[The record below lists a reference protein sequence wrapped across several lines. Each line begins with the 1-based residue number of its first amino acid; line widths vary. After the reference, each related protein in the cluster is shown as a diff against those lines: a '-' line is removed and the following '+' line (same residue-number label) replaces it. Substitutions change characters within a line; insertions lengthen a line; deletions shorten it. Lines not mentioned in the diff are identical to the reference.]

1 MIMKKYFLLLHILLL
16 STLAFA
22 QTEKSSDLYQIIKEK
37 DSLLFNLGFN
47 NCDISQFEKLVSEKF
62 EFYHDQSGI
71 KNSKSAFIN
80 SIQNGLC
87 KLNYKPKRVLV
98 ESSLEVYPLNNKG
111 TLYGA
116 IETGIHHFYAI
127 EKDSSE
133 YLTSIAK
140 FNHIWI
146 LENGNWKLSKGLSY
160 DHKDFEKTIDNELL
174 FKEKEV
180 TERWIKQ
187 KSILALGIENII
199 PNSLGKEYSNNFNRY
214 TNVVTPNGGKI
225 HIVAQSNLTDEQIV
239 RARSTLE
246 HFLENYPGSKY
257 GSDKSELAN
266 KMSENGAI
274 LTLLNGQDDGNNPV
288 EVNGQAL
295 FENEIQVEGHPWYIN
310 QEYNNHRDATY
321 EEILHLVHDYGIGI
335 DGHNSFPGAMPEYQS
350 EIREAQK
357 TALSNNLWGIDAERW
372 INELID
378 ENSLTQEYLAAL
390 IDSYYG
396 LWGAWTDSNTHGMWG
411 IYVAKTRDE
420 ILTEDPIGAEIM
432 NNKFFHPHLTYNA
445 RIDSS
450 FNGNFSLR
458 FDSSKPYTHHSQ
470 YLKDITLLGSNDI
483 SVSINQL
490 DNNITGNQ
498 GINTVIFSGNSS
510 EYILNISDNKASVI
524 DKILDRD
531 GINILQNIEKLEFTD
546 QTLLILN

>member
-1 MIMKKYFLLLHILLL
+1 MKNIILL
-16 STLAFA
+16 SIIF
-22 QTEKSSDLYQIIKEK
+22 SSC
-37 DSLLFNLGFN
+37 SN
-47 NCDISQFEKLVSEKF
+47 
-62 EFYHDQSGI
+62 
-71 KNSKSAFIN
+71 
-80 SIQNGLC
+80 
-87 KLNYKPKRVLV
+87 
-98 ESSLEVYPLNNKG
+98 
-111 TLYGA
+111 
-116 IETGIHHFYAI
+116 
-127 EKDSSE
+127 DSS
-133 YLTSIAK
+133 
-140 FNHIWI
+140 
-146 LENGNWKLSKGLSY
+146 
-160 DHKDFEKTIDNELL
+160 IDQPMGKANPEL
-174 FKEKEV
+174 
-180 TERWIKQ
+180 R
-187 KSILALGIENII
+187 IENII

-357 TALSNNLWGIDAERW
+357 IALSNNLWGIDAERW

-420 ILTEDPIGAEIM
+420 ILTEDSIGAEIM

-458 FDSSKPYTHHSQ
+458 FDSSKPYTNHSQ

-510 EYILNISDNKASVI
+510 EYIINISDNKASVI
-524 DKILDRD
+524 DKISDRD
-531 GINILQNIEKLEFTD
+531 GINILQNIEKLEFKD
-546 QTLLILN
+546 QTIELN

>member
-1 MIMKKYFLLLHILLL
+1 MKNIILL
-16 STLAFA
+16 SIIF
-22 QTEKSSDLYQIIKEK
+22 SSC
-37 DSLLFNLGFN
+37 SN
-47 NCDISQFEKLVSEKF
+47 
-62 EFYHDQSGI
+62 
-71 KNSKSAFIN
+71 
-80 SIQNGLC
+80 
-87 KLNYKPKRVLV
+87 
-98 ESSLEVYPLNNKG
+98 
-111 TLYGA
+111 
-116 IETGIHHFYAI
+116 
-127 EKDSSE
+127 DSS
-133 YLTSIAK
+133 
-140 FNHIWI
+140 
-146 LENGNWKLSKGLSY
+146 
-160 DHKDFEKTIDNELL
+160 IDQPMGKANPEL
-174 FKEKEV
+174 
-180 TERWIKQ
+180 R
-187 KSILALGIENII
+187 IENII

-357 TALSNNLWGIDAERW
+357 IALSNNLWGIDAERW

-458 FDSSKPYTHHSQ
+458 FDSSKPYTNHSQ

-483 SVSINQL
+483 SISINQL

-510 EYILNISDNKASVI
+510 EYIINISDNKASVI
-524 DKILDRD
+524 DKISDRD
-531 GINILQNIEKLEFTD
+531 GINILQNIEKLEFKD
-546 QTLLILN
+546 QTIELN

>member
-1 MIMKKYFLLLHILLL
+1 MKNIILL
-16 STLAFA
+16 SIIF
-22 QTEKSSDLYQIIKEK
+22 SSC
-37 DSLLFNLGFN
+37 SN
-47 NCDISQFEKLVSEKF
+47 
-62 EFYHDQSGI
+62 
-71 KNSKSAFIN
+71 
-80 SIQNGLC
+80 
-87 KLNYKPKRVLV
+87 
-98 ESSLEVYPLNNKG
+98 
-111 TLYGA
+111 
-116 IETGIHHFYAI
+116 
-127 EKDSSE
+127 DSS
-133 YLTSIAK
+133 
-140 FNHIWI
+140 
-146 LENGNWKLSKGLSY
+146 
-160 DHKDFEKTIDNELL
+160 IDQPMGKANPEL
-174 FKEKEV
+174 
-180 TERWIKQ
+180 R
-187 KSILALGIENII
+187 IENII

-357 TALSNNLWGIDAERW
+357 IALSNNVWGIDAERW

-458 FDSSKPYTHHSQ
+458 FDSSKPYTNHSQ

-524 DKILDRD
+524 DKISDRN
-531 GINILQNIEKLEFTD
+531 GINILQNIEKLEFKD
-546 QTLLILN
+546 QTIELN

>member
-1 MIMKKYFLLLHILLL
+1 MKNIILL
-16 STLAFA
+16 SIIF
-22 QTEKSSDLYQIIKEK
+22 SSC
-37 DSLLFNLGFN
+37 SN
-47 NCDISQFEKLVSEKF
+47 
-62 EFYHDQSGI
+62 
-71 KNSKSAFIN
+71 
-80 SIQNGLC
+80 
-87 KLNYKPKRVLV
+87 
-98 ESSLEVYPLNNKG
+98 
-111 TLYGA
+111 
-116 IETGIHHFYAI
+116 
-127 EKDSSE
+127 DSS
-133 YLTSIAK
+133 
-140 FNHIWI
+140 
-146 LENGNWKLSKGLSY
+146 
-160 DHKDFEKTIDNELL
+160 IDQPMGKANPEL
-174 FKEKEV
+174 
-180 TERWIKQ
+180 R
-187 KSILALGIENII
+187 IENII

-310 QEYNNHRDATY
+310 QDYNNHRDATY

-357 TALSNNLWGIDAERW
+357 IALSNNLWGIDAERW

-458 FDSSKPYTHHSQ
+458 FDSSKPYTNHSQ
-470 YLKDITLLGSNDI
+470 YLKDITLLGINDI

-510 EYILNISDNKASVI
+510 EYIINISDNKASVI
-524 DKILDRD
+524 DKISDRD
-531 GINILQNIEKLEFTD
+531 GINILQNIEKLEFKD
-546 QTLLILN
+546 QTIELN

>member
-1 MIMKKYFLLLHILLL
+1 MKNIILL
-16 STLAFA
+16 SIIF
-22 QTEKSSDLYQIIKEK
+22 SSC
-37 DSLLFNLGFN
+37 SN
-47 NCDISQFEKLVSEKF
+47 
-62 EFYHDQSGI
+62 
-71 KNSKSAFIN
+71 
-80 SIQNGLC
+80 
-87 KLNYKPKRVLV
+87 
-98 ESSLEVYPLNNKG
+98 
-111 TLYGA
+111 
-116 IETGIHHFYAI
+116 
-127 EKDSSE
+127 DSS
-133 YLTSIAK
+133 
-140 FNHIWI
+140 
-146 LENGNWKLSKGLSY
+146 
-160 DHKDFEKTIDNELL
+160 IDQPMGKANPEL
-174 FKEKEV
+174 
-180 TERWIKQ
+180 R
-187 KSILALGIENII
+187 IENII

-357 TALSNNLWGIDAERW
+357 IALSNNLWGIDAERW

-458 FDSSKPYTHHSQ
+458 FDSSKPYTNHSQ
-470 YLKDITLLGSNDI
+470 YLKDITLLGINDI

-510 EYILNISDNKASVI
+510 EYIINISDNKASVI
-524 DKILDRD
+524 DKISDRD
-531 GINILQNIEKLEFTD
+531 GINILQNIEKLEFKD
-546 QTLLILN
+546 QTIELN